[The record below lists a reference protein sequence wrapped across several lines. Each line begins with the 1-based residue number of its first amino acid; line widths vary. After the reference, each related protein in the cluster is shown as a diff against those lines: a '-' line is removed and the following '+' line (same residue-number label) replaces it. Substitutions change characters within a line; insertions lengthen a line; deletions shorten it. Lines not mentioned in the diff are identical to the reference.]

1 MKKLIELLT
10 NQNVVTY
17 KKGVTIAFEDSL
29 CTKVRLVKSGHIR
42 ISSITSNGQE
52 IVYKNLFDGD
62 LFGNNLI
69 FSNNPYYR
77 GDVIAV
83 EQSEVIEFN
92 SEEFLNLLTNNK
104 EFLKGFLHYQSEDS
118 KKLNQTIK
126 VLSIPTSD
134 EKLFYLLQINHG
146 ELKIKSITDLS
157 RKLNITR
164 EATSRM
170 VNRLIKDNKIELIE
184 NVIKCKNSINA

>member
-1 MKKLIELLT
+1 MGSFITLLS
-10 NQNVVTY
+10 NQEVKTY
-17 KKGVTIAFEDSL
+17 EKGTTIAFEDSL

-52 IVYKNLFDGD
+52 IIYKDLYEND

-77 GDVIAV
+77 GDVIAI
-83 EQSEVIEFN
+83 ENSELYEF
-92 SEEFLNLLTNNK
+92 SGEEFLSLLNSNK
-104 EFLKGFLHYQSEDS
+104 EFLKEFLHYQSEDS

-126 VLSIPTSD
+126 ILSIPTSD
-134 EKLFYLLQINHG
+134 EKLFYLLQINRG
-146 ELKIKSITDLS
+146 EIKIKSITDLS
-157 RKLNITR
+157 KKLNLTR

-170 VNRLIKDNKIELIE
+170 VNRLIKDNKIEITS
-184 NVIKCKNSINA
+184 NVIKLK